1 MTGSNNICKNPSP
14 LGKVLIVRF
23 SNAGILMR
31 SAKNTHVSKL
41 VCGEG
46 ILGERKLPAW
56 KRRGTTALEKWKK
69 LMPIQPR

>member
-1 MTGSNNICKNPSP
+1 MSGGINMNKNSVS
-14 LGKVLIVRF
+14 LDKLLIVGF